1 MVAEK
6 KEKRNL
12 TEADVAKLRV
22 QLQDATKRL
31 QEAEAAKKRD
41 ATVHRENI
49 AAVKAEI
56 SEVMAQLE
64 G

>member
-1 MVAEK
+1 MAESK
-6 KEKRNL
+6 TAKTAE
-12 TEADVAKLRV
+12 DIAKLRA

-49 AAVKAEI
+49 GAVKGEI
-56 SEVMAQLE
+56 NEIMAQLE
-64 G
+64 D

>member
-1 MVAEK
+1 MPTKASTKPDLNE
-6 KEKRNL
+6 E
-12 TEADVAKLRV
+12 DVAKLRA

-31 QEAEAAKKRD
+31 QAAEAAKKRD

-49 AAVKAEI
+49 GAIKGEI
-56 SEVMAQLE
+56 NEIMAQLE